1 MSLIKAIKEQN
12 HFEIKNLLEQGANL
26 YEVDEE
32 GNSAFLLAIKHGFDL
47 ELIKLFV
54 DKGVDPMALSDQGVG
69 AIDIAI
75 EAQRLDV
82 VKWLHSLGLD
92 LNDSKRVSKMTPLMV
107 AACYNRVEIAKY
119 LIMND
124 VDETKTD
131 CNGLSALDYARKL
144 GQTAMVD
151 FLKSI

>member
-12 HFEIKNLLEQGANL
+12 HIELKKLLEQGFNL

-54 DKGVDPMALSDQGVG
+54 DKGVDPMALNDQGVG

-75 EAQRLDV
+75 EEQRLDV
-82 VKWLHSLGLD
+82 VKWLHSLGLN
-92 LNDSKRVSKMTPLMV
+92 LNDSKRASKMTPLMV
-107 AACYNRVEIAKY
+107 AACYNRVDSKIF
-119 LIMND
+119 
-124 VDETKTD
+124 
-131 CNGLSALDYARKL
+131 DYE
-144 GQTAMVD
+144 
-151 FLKSI
+151 